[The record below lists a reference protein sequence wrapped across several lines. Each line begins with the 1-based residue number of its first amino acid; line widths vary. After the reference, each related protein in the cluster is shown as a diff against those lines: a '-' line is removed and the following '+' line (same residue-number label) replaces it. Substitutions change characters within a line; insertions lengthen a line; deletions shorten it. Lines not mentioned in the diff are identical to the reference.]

1 VEISMGAFEYL
12 ALDKSGKES
21 KGLLEGDTPKHVRQ
35 MLRERKLLPVKVTE
49 VRKKEARQKSSL
61 TVRRGL
67 SATDLALLTRQ
78 LATLAQA
85 GLPLEEAL
93 LAVSQQNENP
103 RAQSIILGVRSKV
116 MEGHSLADGLA
127 DYPDTFPRLYRA
139 TVAAGEQ
146 SGHLDAVLERLAEF
160 TESRQ
165 LLQAQVRNA
174 LIYPIALIVTAIAI
188 ISFMLAYVVP
198 KVVYIFENYD
208 QELPILTRIMIAS
221 SDFIRDY
228 WVVIIIVTIVLVIGI
243 RQLLKRPGPK
253 RKYHQMLLRIP
264 LVSRLTRGINTA
276 RFTQTLSILA
286 GSGVPI
292 LESLKISSQVI
303 VNIPMREAVEESSLR
318 IREGAMI
325 SKSLAASKLFPPMTT
340 HLISSGEA
348 SGRLE
353 EMLARA
359 ATNQERE
366 VDGLISTMLG
376 VMQPLLVIV
385 MAAVVL
391 MIVLA
396 ILLPIFELNNLIQ

>member
-1 VEISMGAFEYL
+1 MGAFEYV
-12 ALDKSGKES
+12 ALDKAGKES
-21 KGLLEGDTPKHVRQ
+21 KGLLEGDTAKHVRQ
-35 MLRERKLLPVKVTE
+35 ILRDRAMFPVKVTE
-49 VRKKEARQKSSL
+49 VARNES
-61 TVRRGL
+61 RRQRRFSVKRGM
-67 SATDLALLTRQ
+67 SAGALALITRQ
-78 LATLAQA
+78 LATLSQA

-103 RAQSIILGVRSKV
+103 RTQSILLGVRARV
-116 MEGHSLADGLA
+116 MEGHTLADGLA
-127 DYPDTFPRLYRA
+127 DFPHAFPELYRA

-165 LLQAQVRNA
+165 LLQQQVRNA
-174 LIYPIALIVTAIAI
+174 LIYPIALVVTAVAI

-208 QELPILTRIMIAS
+208 QQLPVLTRIMIAS

-228 WVVIIIVTIVLVIGI
+228 WMALIIFVVAAVFGV
-243 RQLLKRPGPK
+243 RRLLSKDGPK
-253 RKYHQMLLRIP
+253 RKYHQFLLRVP
-264 LVSRLTRGINTA
+264 VVSKLTRGINTA

-292 LESLKISSQVI
+292 LESLRIAAQVV
-303 VNIPMREAVEESSLR
+303 VNVPMREAVEEASLR
-318 IREGAMI
+318 VREGAMI
-325 SKSLAASKLFPPMTT
+325 SKSLATSKQFPPMTT

-359 ATNQERE
+359 ASNQERE
-366 VDGLISTMLG
+366 VDGLIATLLG
-376 VMQPLLVIV
+376 IMQPLLVIV
-385 MAAVVL
+385 MAAIVL
-391 MIVLA
+391 LIVLA
-396 ILLPIFELNNLIQ
+396 ILLPIFEINNLIS

>member
-1 VEISMGAFEYL
+1 MGAFEFV
-12 ALDKSGKES
+12 ALDKNGKES

-35 MLRERKLLPVKVTE
+35 ILRERELLPVKVTE
-49 VRKKEARQKSSL
+49 VAQKESRRQAHFSF
-61 TVRRGL
+61 RRGL
-67 SATDLALLTRQ
+67 SSGELALLTRQ
-78 LATLAQA
+78 LATLSQS

-103 RAQSIILGVRSKV
+103 RAQSILLGVRSRV
-116 MEGHSLADGLA
+116 MEGHTLADGLA
-127 DYPDTFPRLYRA
+127 DFPQAFPELYRA

-165 LLQAQVRNA
+165 ILQQQIRNA
-174 LIYPIALIVTAIAI
+174 LIYPIALVVTAVAI

-208 QELPILTRIMIAS
+208 QQLPLLTRIMIAS
-221 SDFIRDY
+221 SDIIRDY
-228 WVVIIIVTIVLVIGI
+228 WLAIIAVVAVVVIGV
-243 RQLLKRPGPK
+243 RQLLKKEGPR
-253 RKYHQMLLRIP
+253 RKYHRLLLRLPI
-264 LVSRLTRGINTA
+264 VSKLTRGINTA

-292 LESLKISSQVI
+292 LESLRIAAQVV
-303 VNIPMREAVEESSLR
+303 VNMPMREAVEEASLR

-325 SKSLAASKLFPPMTT
+325 SRSLATSKLFPPMTT

-348 SGRLE
+348 SGKLE

-359 ATNQERE
+359 ALNQERE
-366 VDGLISTMLG
+366 VDSLIATLLG
-376 VMQPLLVIV
+376 IMQPLLVII
-385 MAAVVL
+385 MAIIVL

-396 ILLPIFELNNLIQ
+396 ILLPIFELNNLIR

>member
-1 VEISMGAFEYL
+1 MGAFEFV

-35 MLRERKLLPVKVTE
+35 LLRERQLLPISVTE
-49 VRKKEARQKSSL
+49 VARRESRRQASFSF
-61 TVRRGL
+61 RRGL

-78 LATLAQA
+78 LATLSQA

-93 LAVSQQNENP
+93 LAVSEQNENP
-103 RAQSIILGVRSKV
+103 RAKSILLGVRSRV
-116 MEGHSLADGLA
+116 MEGHSFADGLA
-127 DYPDTFPRLYRA
+127 DFPQAFPELYRA

-146 SGHLDAVLERLAEF
+146 SGHLDAVLERLADF
-160 TESRQ
+160 TETRQ
-165 LLQAQVRNA
+165 ILQQQVRNA
-174 LIYPIALIVTAIAI
+174 LIYPIALVVTAVGI

-198 KVVYIFENYD
+198 KVVYIFENYN
-208 QELPILTRIMIAS
+208 QQLPLLTRIMIGA

-228 WVVIIIVTIVLVIGI
+228 WAALIVGIVATVIGM
-243 RQLLKRPGPK
+243 RQLLKKEGPK
-253 RKYHQMLLRIP
+253 RKYHHLLLRLP
-264 LVSRLTRGINTA
+264 VVSKLTRGINTA

-286 GSGVPI
+286 SSGVPI
-292 LESLKISSQVI
+292 LESLRIASQVV
-303 VNIPMREAVEESSLR
+303 VNVPMREAVEEAALR

-325 SKSLAASKLFPPMTT
+325 SRSLAASRLFPPMTT

-366 VDGLISTMLG
+366 VNGLIATLLG
-376 VMQPLLVIV
+376 IMQPLLVII
-385 MAAVVL
+385 MAGVVL
-391 MIVLA
+391 LIVLA
-396 ILLPIFELNNLIQ
+396 ILLPIFEINTLIR

>member
-1 VEISMGAFEYL
+1 MGAYEFV
-12 ALDKSGKES
+12 ALDKNGKES
-21 KGLLEGDTPKHVRQ
+21 KGLLEGDTAKHVRQ
-35 MLRERKLLPVKVTE
+35 MLRERHLLPVKVTE
-49 VRKKEARQKSSL
+49 VAEKESRRQGGGLSL
-61 TVRRGL
+61 RRGL
-67 SATDLALLTRQ
+67 SASELALLTRQ
-78 LATLAQA
+78 LATLAQS

-103 RAQSIILGVRSKV
+103 RAQSIMMGVRSRV
-116 MEGHSLADGLA
+116 MEGHTLADGLA
-127 DYPDTFPRLYRA
+127 EFPQAFPELYRA

-146 SGHLDAVLERLAEF
+146 TGHLDAVLERLAEF

-165 LLQAQVRNA
+165 ILQQQVRNA
-174 LIYPIALIVTAIAI
+174 LIYPIALVVTAVAI

-208 QELPILTRIMIAS
+208 QQLPLLTRIMIGA

-228 WVVIIIVTIVLVIGI
+228 WFALIAIVVLLVFGI
-243 RQLLKRPGPK
+243 RRLLRNEGP
-253 RKYHQMLLRIP
+253 RRRYPRMLLRLPI
-264 LVSRLTRGINTA
+264 VSKLTRGINTA

-292 LESLKISSQVI
+292 LESLRIAAKVV
-303 VNIPMREAVEESSLR
+303 VNIPMREAVEEAALR
-318 IREGAMI
+318 IREGSMI
-325 SKSLAASKLFPPMTT
+325 SRSLAASKLFPPMTT

-366 VDGLISTMLG
+366 VDGLISTLLG
-376 VMQPLLVIV
+376 IMQPLLVVV
-385 MAAVVL
+385 MAFIVL
-391 MIVLA
+391 LIVLA
-396 ILLPIFELNNLIQ
+396 ILLPIFEINNLIR